1 MDGYI
6 TGRFLG
12 ELRKQKGLK
21 QREVA
26 EAIQVSDKAVSRWE
40 TGRGIPDVDSLQ
52 RLSVFYEVS
61 ISEILAGRYL
71 REDEIKEVSEGNLQQ
86 MGKKASI
93 LKKKLLAAIMA
104 MTGLFILL
112 LVILLYKSPTMP
124 VGIIMQRK
132 FEYSISNMDAF
143 FQDIAALEDSGI
155 EYDITVFPEYELIL
169 VGVEAYQYQ
178 GELEDLEFKPE
189 DLKTLPVLKGE
200 L

>member
-1 MDGYI
+1 M
-6 TGRFLG
+6 
-12 ELRKQKGLK
+12 
-21 QREVA
+21 
-26 EAIQVSDKAVSRWE
+26 
-40 TGRGIPDVDSLQ
+40 
-52 RLSVFYEVS
+52 S

-112 LVILLYKSPTMP
+112 LVILLYQSPTMP

-132 FEYSISNMDAF
+132 FEYSISDMDAF

-155 EYDITVFPEYELIL
+155 EYDITVLPEYGFIL
-169 VGVEAYQYQ
+169 VDVEAYRYQ

-189 DLKTLPVLKGE
+189 DLKSLPVLKGE